1 MKIAIIYFSY
11 FILERKQLSNLIE
24 INLFSQLNLGTHLT
38 SLTRQVET
46 VKIFNQAAIFID
58 WWVGGRLE
66 FSQSATGELVNNIFL
81 HPPNSTHEHS

>member
-24 INLFSQLNLGTHLT
+24 INSFSQLNLGTRLT

-46 VKIFNQAAIFID
+46 VKIFNQAAVFID
-58 WWVGGRLE
+58 
-66 FSQSATGELVNNIFL
+66 
-81 HPPNSTHEHS
+81 